1 MTNHWNDIQHADA
14 ILIMGSNAAENHP
27 ISFKWVNEARAK
39 RGAKLL
45 NVDPRFTRTSAVA
58 DHYAR
63 IRSGTDIAFLG
74 GMINYAI
81 RNNRINWDYIRDYS
95 DAAYL
100 VNPDFRGAA
109 DLDGVFSGLKGS
121 TYDKSTWSYQTD
133 ENGVPKR
140 DETMQDPN
148 SVFQLLKKHY
158 ARYTPEKVCELT
170 GTDPKD
176 FETVCDVFTATYLPE
191 KSGTIMYAMGTT
203 QHTYGS
209 QNVRAFS
216 VLQILLGN
224 IGVAGGGI
232 NALRGESNVQG
243 STDHGA
249 LYHILPGYLK
259 YPKASEQS
267 LAVYNTNNTPK
278 SNDPMSI
285 NWWGNTPKYMASLLK
300 AWWRDA
306 DLETGYSYLPK
317 IDDTTNYSYLP
328 IFNEMA
334 RGNIKGMFAWGM
346 NPAVGAPSARLIR
359 RALAKLEWLV
369 AIDLWETETS
379 AFWQKEAGVDPSTI
393 NTEVFLLPA
402 AASMEKEGSVANSS
416 RLAQWRYKAVNPPG
430 RAEDDLAI
438 LTMLVNKTKELYA
451 KEGGAFPDPIL
462 NLSWNY
468 GKLGLDG
475 KIHHPS
481 PREVAKEINGFFL
494 VDKEVDGKL
503 YKAGDMVPGFP
514 ALQDD
519 GSTCSGNWLYCNSIS
534 DTENRM
540 MRRDTSDPTGLG
552 FYHNW
557 AWCWP
562 MNRRII
568 YNRASVDKKGQPF
581 AKDKPVIW
589 WSPLKKA
596 WLGDVPDGGGGPG
609 AKHPFIMVPHGRA
622 QLFSASMTDGP
633 FPEHYEPLESQVRN
647 TISAAQVSPVI
658 MRWDKKVQE
667 EVCDPMLVEG
677 CNAAV
682 FGCEEAPEFPIV
694 CTTYRVVEHWQ
705 TGQMTRWLPW
715 LTELVPNQF
724 VKMSEEFAKEKG
736 IRNGELVRVTSIRNR
751 EGIIANAYVT
761 KRFKPFTIN
770 GETVHQVG
778 MTWHFGYK
786 GLVTGANANDLSP
799 FVGDANTMIPE
810 YKAFLV
816 NVEKVRR

>member
-27 ISFKWVNEARAK
+27 ISFKWVNEAREK

-58 DHYAR
+58 DHHAR
-63 IRSGTDIAFLG
+63 IRSGTDIVFMG

-81 RNNRINWDYIRDYS
+81 KNNRINWDYIRDYS

-100 VNPDFRGAA
+100 VNPGFRGPA
-109 DLDGVFSGLKGS
+109 DLDGVYSGLNGS
-121 TYDKSTWSYQTD
+121 KYNKETWSYQVD
-133 ENGVPKR
+133 ENGVPRR

-148 SVFQLLKKHY
+148 CVFQLLKKHY
-158 ARYTPEKVCELT
+158 ARYTPEKVSELT

-176 FETVCDVFTATYLPE
+176 FETICDVFTATYLPE
-191 KSGTIMYAMGTT
+191 KSGTVMYAMGTT

-216 VLQILLGN
+216 VMQILLGN

-243 STDHGA
+243 STDHAA
-249 LYHILPGYLK
+249 LFHILPGYLK

-267 LAVYNTNNTPK
+267 LAVYNLNNTPQ
-278 SNDPMSI
+278 SNDPMSV

-300 AWWRDA
+300 AWWRGA
-306 DLETGYSYLPK
+306 DLDTGYSYLPK
-317 IDDTTNYSYLP
+317 IEDAKNYSYLP
-328 IFNEMA
+328 MFNEMA
-334 RGNIKGMFAWGM
+334 EGKIKGMFVWGM
-346 NPAVGAPSARLIR
+346 NPAVGAPSARMVR
-359 RALAKLEWLV
+359 RALARLDWMV

-379 AFWQKEAGVDPSTI
+379 AFWQKDAGVDPASI

-402 AASMEKEGSVANSS
+402 AASMEKEGSVSNSG
-416 RLAQWRYKAVNPPG
+416 RWTQWRYKAVNPPG
-430 RAEDDLAI
+430 HAEDDLAI

-468 GKLGLDG
+468 GPAGLDG

-481 PREVAKEINGFFL
+481 PREVAKEINGYFL
-494 VDKEVDGKL
+494 VDKEIGGKL
-503 YKAGDMVPGFP
+503 YKAGDQVPGFP
-514 ALQDD
+514 TLQDD
-519 GSTCSGNWLYCNSIS
+519 GSTCSGCWLYCNSVT
-534 DTENRM
+534 DTENRL
-540 MRRDTSDPTGLG
+540 MRRDNSDPTGLG

-562 MNRRII
+562 MNRRVI
-568 YNRASVDKKGQPF
+568 YNRASVDKYGQPF

-609 AKHPFIMVPHGRA
+609 SKHPFIMVPHGRA
-622 QLFSASMTDGP
+622 MLFSAGMTDGP
-633 FPEHYEPLESQVRN
+633 FPEHYEPLESQVKN
-647 TISAAQVSPVI
+647 IISGAQVSPVI
-658 MRWDKKVQE
+658 MRFDKKVRE

-677 CNAAV
+677 CCAATY
-682 FGCEEAPEFPIV
+682 GCEEAKEFPVV

-724 VKMSEEFAKEKG
+724 VEMSEEFAKIMG
-736 IRNGELVRVTSIRNR
+736 IRNAELVRVTSIRNR

-770 GETVHQVG
+770 GETIHQVG

-816 NVEKVRR
+816 NIEKLRR